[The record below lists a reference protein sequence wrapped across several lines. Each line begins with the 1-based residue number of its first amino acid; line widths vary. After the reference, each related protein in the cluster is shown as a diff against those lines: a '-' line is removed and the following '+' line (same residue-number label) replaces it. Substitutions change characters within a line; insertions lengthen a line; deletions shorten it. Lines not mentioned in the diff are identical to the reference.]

1 MVRIVAIKIY
11 KRSTCRLTASNAFPQ
26 SHHKL
31 LSMLQVMVPEA
42 MSSLSLNEIVAVEA
56 SAIPRISCLNNNLI
70 KSLLG
75 SKSSKLSRLRQNSS
89 LAVVL
94 IVNQALMETNN
105 TNSLRVSSSN
115 KIFKTRLRVLFTL
128 NQLLTQA
135 ITTMKLTL

>member
-1 MVRIVAIKIY
+1 
-11 KRSTCRLTASNAFPQ
+11 
-26 SHHKL
+26 
-31 LSMLQVMVPEA
+31 MLQVMVPEA

-56 SAIPRISCLNNNLI
+56 SAIPRISYLNNNLI
-70 KSLLG
+70 KSPLG

-105 TNSLRVSSSN
+105 TNNLQVNSSN

-128 NQLLTQA
+128 NQLPTQA